1 MILVIVVVGVNSKSV
16 VVIRMNTVEKRGWQ
30 TLLDLCQQSGSDK
43 QLEELLCFFLT
54 PEERSALSTRVE
66 LVRELLEKQKSQREI
81 SKDLRVSIAKITRG
95 SNQLKSI
102 SKALERYLKQQLI

>member
-1 MILVIVVVGVNSKSV
+1 MIPVIAAVGVNLKSV
-16 VVIRMNTVEKRGWQ
+16 VVISMNTVEKRGWQ
-30 TLLDLCQQSGSDK
+30 ALLGLCKRSDSDK
-43 QLEELLCFFLT
+43 QLEELLYFFLT

-66 LVRELLEKQKSQREI
+66 LVRELLKKQKSQREI